1 MLYGDGSELELFG
14 SQNGCGARVVAMLAE
29 VVGNFNPFLV
39 FAGQLHPL
47 FGCLVIITHF
57 WAA

>member
-1 MLYGDGSELELFG
+1 MLYGDGSELELVG

-47 FGCLVIITHF
+47 LGCLDRHQN
-57 WAA
+57 